1 MKDKVVIVTG
11 AASGIGEAAANL
23 FAKEGAKVVVS
34 DIQEE
39 NGQQVVEQI
48 KAKDG
53 KAAFFKADVSK
64 AEDNQALVD
73 FAEKTFGRLDI
84 AVNNAGIGGE
94 ANKIAEMSLEGWH
107 QVIDVNLHSI
117 FFGMK
122 YQIASMLKNGGGSIV
137 NVSSILG
144 SVGFEGS
151 AGYVAAKHAILGI
164 TKNAAIEY
172 SAEKIRTNCVGPAFI
187 DTPLLDQL
195 DEEIKQQLVSL
206 HPIGRLGKS
215 EEVAEL
221 ILWLSSEKA
230 SFVTG
235 SYYAVDGGYLSR

>member
-1 MKDKVVIVTG
+1 MENKVAIVTG
-11 AASGIGEAAANL
+11 GASGIGEATVLL
-23 FAKEGAKVVVS
+23 FAKQGASVVVS
-34 DIQEE
+34 DIQKDKGE
-39 NGQQVVEQI
+39 QLVE
-48 KAKDG
+48 KVKNDGG
-53 KAAFFKADVSK
+53 KAAFFEADVSK
-64 AEDNQALVD
+64 AEDNKALVD
-73 FAEKTFGRLDI
+73 FAVKTFGKLDI

-94 ANKIAEMSLEGWH
+94 ANKIVEMSLEGWH

-117 FFGMK
+117 FYGMK
-122 YQIASMLKNGGGSIV
+122 YEIAAMLENGGGSIV
-137 NVSSILG
+137 NLSSILG

-151 AGYVAAKHAILGI
+151 AAYVAAKHAILGI

-235 SYYAVDGGYLSR
+235 SYYAVDGGYLAR